1 MDGSGGPP
9 VLAGR
14 REAPSP
20 RRGRQGLAG
29 DVPQRWLTV
38 KVIALH
44 TAPSAVAA
52 RLKGGPQDGAALRRS
67 CEAVH
72 GRHPCRR
79 PPGAPGF
86 ALPPHRLTA
95 SMPIDARCVHAVPLT
110 SVEPRVNGAPRRA
123 WCGTWGSSGRR
134 AMPPDGLS
142 SMEQAARE
150 PRKGGLEVL
159 HHKGRGIH
167 SATGTPGR
175 VCSSSGPGGLVAQS
189 AKSVGLAF
197 GARCAPVWPADPVGS
212 AASMRQ
218 AGGPCKPEK
227 CHYHA
232 DTRHRTVAT
241 WR

>member
-1 MDGSGGPP
+1 M
-9 VLAGR
+9 AGHR
-14 REAPSP
+14 DAPSP

-29 DVPQRWLTV
+29 DVPRRWLTV

-44 TAPSAVAA
+44 TAPGAVAA
-52 RLKGGPQDGAALRRS
+52 RSKAGRRKGPLCGAPAKQCMGVTHAGALR
-67 CEAVH
+67 
-72 GRHPCRR
+72 
-79 PPGAPGF
+79 GARL

-110 SVEPRVNGAPRRA
+110 SVEPRVTGAPRRA
-123 WCGTWGSSGRR
+123 WCGTWGSSGQR

-159 HHKGRGIH
+159 HRKGRGIH

-175 VCSSSGPGGLVAQS
+175 VCGSSGPGGLVARS

-218 AGGPCKPEK
+218 AGGPCKREK

-232 DTRHRTVAT
+232 DTRRRAVAA
-241 WR
+241 RR